1 MEYYKMKFL
10 EYLRIKELEEKRKIN
25 MKKSLVE
32 IIKLGQNEIEYYLRI
47 NSSGR
52 GKKKILDLM
61 AISTLKPN
69 NKQPCFIM
77 KIIPGGESVLICFNK
92 ELTSFLANLDDST
105 RIVPHALEIAHLKGA
120 KTFEFTDNSTKSI
133 EGKIINL
140 TDLSFLTTGKTWYE
154 RIFPT
159 IKIADE
165 NDRINFEQ
173 LRIKIKNNA
182 WADVYNNFISNF
194 NIEADFDTNGINIE
208 EAGSAMIV
216 LNRAIKNKKNT
227 DLFYLHTN
235 KLLLSNYLCSLHGLI
250 WIIDVV

>member
-10 EYLRIKELEEKRKIN
+10 EYLRIKEFHEKRKIN
-25 MKKSLVE
+25 IRKSVVE
-32 IIKLGQNEIEYYLRI
+32 RIKLGEHEAEYYLRI

-52 GKKKILDLM
+52 GNRKILDLM

-77 KIIPGGESVLICFNK
+77 KIIPGGESTLICFNK
-92 ELTSFLANLDDST
+92 ELTYFLANLDDSSK
-105 RIVPHALEIAHLKGA
+105 IVPHALEIAHLKGA

-165 NDRINFEQ
+165 NTRHIFEQ
-173 LRIKIKNNA
+173 LRIKIKNNT
-182 WADVYNNFISNF
+182 WVDVYNNFLSNF
-194 NIEADFDTNGINIE
+194 NIETDFDTNGINIE
-208 EAGSAMIV
+208 EAGSAMSV
-216 LNRAIKNKKNT
+216 LNRAIKNRKNT

-235 KLLLSNYLCSLHGLI
+235 KLLLCNYLCSLQGI
-250 WIIDVV
+250 SWIIDIV